1 VIRQLTSLG
10 APRAAR
16 RLRTLTTIA
25 GAIGGAIAGSLAGTV
40 TLEAQQAGFDR
51 TKPPALGPAPAL
63 TVPTVY
69 ANRLPNGVA
78 LRVVEHRELPLVQI
92 TLNIAGG
99 GRMDGDT
106 PGLASFVANM
116 LDEGAGKRDATAL
129 QAELAYLGASL
140 STGASWDNTTIS
152 LKVARRNLEAAL
164 DLMADVVLRPTFAAT
179 EVRRQRDLRLASL
192 LQQRDQPQALASLAF
207 SQLLFPEGHPYN
219 HPLSGDSIS
228 TARLDSAMVRDFQ
241 TGSYRP
247 ARATFYVVGDLS
259 TAEARTLIAARF
271 GQWRANGPE
280 RTPAPVLVQPVKP
293 QGVKIVLV
301 DKPGAAQ
308 SVIQIGTPGVERTS
322 ADYAAI
328 EVMNT
333 ILGGSFS
340 SRLNTVL
347 RETKGY
353 TYGAGSGFAWRPLP
367 GPFLASSS
375 VRTNVTDSS
384 LVEFFTQLRDIRTKL
399 VDPAELDRAKAY
411 LVLGIPGDFES
422 TSQIAGQMA
431 GLATFNLPLEW
442 LTEYVENVGKV
453 SADDVRRV
461 AEKYLPS
468 ENALVVVV
476 GDLARIRPG
485 IEALDLGEVS
495 VREVGQIVRE

>member
-1 VIRQLTSLG
+1 MIRHPGSSC
-10 APRAAR
+10 AAR
-16 RLRTLTTIA
+16 AVRTASVAAGVALVIA
-25 GAIGGAIAGSLAGTV
+25 STV
-40 TLEAQQAGFDR
+40 AQSQQAGFDR
-51 TKPPALGPAPAL
+51 SKPPVLGPASTL
-63 TVPTVY
+63 TVPVVQVS
-69 ANRLPNGVA
+69 RLPNGVA
-78 LRVVEHRELPLVQI
+78 LRVVEHRELPLVQV

-99 GRMDGDT
+99 GRLDGDSH
-106 PGLASFVANM
+106 GLATFVANM
-116 LDEGAGKRDATAL
+116 LDEGAGTRDATAL
-129 QAELAYLGASL
+129 QAELAYLGAAL

-192 LQQRDQPQALASLAF
+192 LQQRDEPQALASLAF

-219 HPLSGDSIS
+219 HPLGGDSVS
-228 TARLDSAMVRDFQ
+228 TARLDSAVVRDFRAE
-241 TGSYRP
+241 SYRP
-247 ARATFYVVGDLS
+247 SRATFFVVGDLGV
-259 TAEARTLIAARF
+259 AEARALIASRF
-271 GQWRANGPE
+271 GQWRANGAE

-293 QGVKIVLV
+293 QGVKVVLV

-308 SVIQIGTPGVERTS
+308 SVIQIGTVGVERTS

-384 LVEFFTQLRDIRTKL
+384 LVEFFAQLRDIRSRL
-399 VDPAELDRAKAY
+399 VDQAELDRAKAY

-442 LTEYVENVGKV
+442 LTEYVGKVGKV
-453 SADDVRRV
+453 TAEDVRRV
-461 AEKYLPS
+461 AEKYLPA

-476 GDLARIRPG
+476 GDLSRDRK
-485 IEALDLGEVS
+485 S
-495 VREVGQIVRE
+495 VV